1 MGDGVIPHTFD
12 GLLMDFYGYQQMLAT
27 FGIIASV
34 CNMLTSCLKCA
45 YLQSSIPRDI
55 IVYPDAC
62 IHT

>member
-1 MGDGVIPHTFD
+1 MDDGVNTHTFD
-12 GLLMDFYGYQQMLAT
+12 GLLMDFYGYQQMLAK

-55 IVYPDAC
+55 LYMLTFGVY
-62 IHT
+62 

>member
-1 MGDGVIPHTFD
+1 MDDGVNPHTFD
-12 GLLMDFYGYQQMLAT
+12 GLLMDFYGYQQMLAK

-55 IVYPDAC
+55 IVYPDAY
-62 IHT
+62 IHS